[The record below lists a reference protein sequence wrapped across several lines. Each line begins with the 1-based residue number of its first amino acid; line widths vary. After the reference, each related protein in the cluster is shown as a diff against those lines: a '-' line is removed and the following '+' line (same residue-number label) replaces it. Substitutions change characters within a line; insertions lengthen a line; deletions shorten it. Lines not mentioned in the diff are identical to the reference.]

1 MGSQSR
7 FRHRI
12 LLADSDP
19 ECLQTCSNQLCKE
32 GYEVITATN
41 GFEALHVLRG
51 ATPDLLI
58 TELNLPQMSGFEL
71 LSVVRKRFP
80 QVAAIAIS
88 GDYTPA
94 NVPSETLCD
103 GFVGK
108 HPNYCFELAA
118 QVRTVM
124 RTAPIR
130 ASRARTDTVPVWIP
144 RPKAGYI
151 VLTCPECL
159 RSFSAVEPKASPAF
173 EPCVFCGA
181 EVRLQM
187 SIVEHAPEALSES
200 LQLQSRKA
208 REQARKAVSR
218 SKSARKIR

>member
-1 MGSQSR
+1 MGSQNR

-12 LLADSDP
+12 LLADGDP
-19 ECLQTCSNQLCKE
+19 ECLRACSGQLSKE

-103 GFVGK
+103 GFVAKGR
-108 HPNYCFELAA
+108 NYSFELAA
-118 QVRTVM
+118 QVRTLM
-124 RTAPIR
+124 RAAPIR

-144 RPKAGYI
+144 RSRAGYI

-159 RSFSAVEPKASPAF
+159 RSFSALQPKASPAF

-187 SIVEHAPEALSES
+187 SVVEQTPEAPSES
-200 LQLQSRKA
+200 PQLQARKA
-208 REQARKAVSR
+208 REHARKAISR
-218 SKSARKIR
+218 SRSERKTR